1 MGVMFMEKKIFF
13 EDARKTVL
21 EMFSIEFPTLP
32 IQNIDLFLGMFYQLA
47 NYEEEGQKIKPTI
60 LITSNINSIVKNVP
74 KAKKIIFYE
83 DTDTVN
89 FRARIKALM
98 CFCKRDWNIYIN
110 FGENTIEYGIIKT
123 LTSLKEKTLLQVLH
137 EKETLDIIAK
147 KTNLV
152 IINVFGGGVCKL
164 IGAKGNECSVC
175 FNLNSQS
182 EYNWDTEISEFIEA
196 CVSKVKTTK
205 RKLQDVKNLLGNIF
219 HSVLKG
225 LHGTICMVVDKEFK
239 DKAGFFQDG
248 TWLKEPIEFIK
259 LFLRSSTFDENILR
273 SYADVL
279 RTMLDFDGIT
289 IIDNAGRIRAYNV
302 FIESTQDTNKKIV
315 GGARR
320 RAAYS
325 ILQNKNKKIIGVYF
339 QSQDGDNFYKEKADL
354 KKKKKV
360 KIVGGE
366 VINEDNNMLPLEI
379 LAKLEQAKKKEE
391 ERIREEK
398 EKELLKEQKEKEE
411 KEKKEQELLKAKE
424 NASENTDSKDESND
438 KTDNSHK
445 DTDENNSHNNDV
457 DTKNHKN
464 VADSVSENEESDDT
478 STETEN
484 ESDANNEELE
494 DESNLE
500 IDDED
505 KVVFDGEL
513 EEGTDNTDKK
523 KNIQNSLDSQ
533 TEIKDNS
540 EDTVEDN

>member
-1 MGVMFMEKKIFF
+1 MEKKIFF
-13 EDARKTVL
+13 EDARKNVL

-32 IQNIDLFLGMFYQLA
+32 IENIDLFLGMFYQLA

-60 LITSNINSIVKNVP
+60 LITSNINSVVKNVP
-74 KAKKIIFYE
+74 KSKKIIFYE
-83 DTDTVN
+83 DENVTN

-98 CFCKRDWNIYIN
+98 CFCRRDWNIYVN
-110 FGENTIEYGIIKT
+110 FGESVIEYGIIKT
-123 LTSLKEKTLLQVLH
+123 LSSLKEKTLIQVLH
-137 EKETLDIIAK
+137 DKATLDAIAK
-147 KTNLV
+147 KSNLV
-152 IINVFGGGVCKL
+152 IINVFGGGICKL
-164 IGAKGNECSVC
+164 TGAKGSEYSVC

-182 EYNWDTEISEFIEA
+182 EYNWDTEISEFVEA

-239 DKAGFFQDG
+239 DKVGYFQDG

-259 LFLRSSTFDENILR
+259 LFLRSTTFDENILR

-302 FIESTQDTNKKIV
+302 FIESTQDSNKKIV

-325 ILQNKNKKIIGVYF
+325 ILHNKNKRIIGVYF
-339 QSQDGDNFYKEKADL
+339 QSQDGDNFYKEKGDL

-366 VINEDNNMLPLEI
+366 VINENNDMLPLEI

-391 ERIREEK
+391 ERLREEK
-398 EKELLKEQKEKEE
+398 EKEEKLKELQHQKEEKEKEE
-411 KEKKEQELLKAKE
+411 KLKQEQAAKEAAESASHQEEQLSDSNADTTATETADNSSDSNESSSEDNSTENTQTPTETTTQNNEQE
-424 NASENTDSKDESND
+424 
-438 KTDNSHK
+438 
-445 DTDENNSHNNDV
+445 
-457 DTKNHKN
+457 
-464 VADSVSENEESDDT
+464 
-478 STETEN
+478 
-484 ESDANNEELE
+484 
-494 DESNLE
+494 
-500 IDDED
+500 
-505 KVVFDGEL
+505 
-513 EEGTDNTDKK
+513 
-523 KNIQNSLDSQ
+523 
-533 TEIKDNS
+533 
-540 EDTVEDN
+540 